1 MIEEEMSK
9 IDERGLE
16 KLGTLHSSEKTN
28 ATDYGRQVVIT
39 DGKTKKGIK
48 GAFFFRVKHGENV
61 MSAQMVEVSIWSR
74 NGAPSRKGSVVN
86 GQRTKARTNEYPSP
100 VSWIWDICAL

>member
-1 MIEEEMSK
+1 MSK
-9 IDERGLE
+9 NVFKQHI
-16 KLGTLHSSEKTN
+16 
-28 ATDYGRQVVIT
+28 YG
-39 DGKTKKGIK
+39 K
-48 GAFFFRVKHGENV
+48 NV
-61 MSAQMVEVSIWSR
+61 MNAQSLEASLLSR